1 MFPQELIDRFVD
13 EVAIGLKKSSDY
25 IPTNIGDNLRS
36 CSLAARCF
44 RSQSQ
49 RHLLAYA
56 PLSVVLGET
65 RSAKVQRLREI
76 LETNEALRQC
86 IIHLRIDFRATEP
99 LNIDDDGDVEWEF
112 HDENLPFVINTLTE
126 MHQLEIHCT
135 SANLYAIEWDRLSE
149 GIKTALRNTR
159 FTSPHLSIL
168 GLHGIFISPYDLI
181 DTWKSIKN
189 ITLRRV
195 EMNTDEDTSQN
206 ASILEYRLERVTIS
220 GHKFPLH
227 LVLQNSQILGGLRQF
242 RVDGF
247 QVCPYNIR
255 QIWNVIHIASQSLR
269 DLGLPACFGEYM
281 FPTLEW
287 VGTYL
292 TDPHI

>member
-1 MFPQELIDRFVD
+1 MFPQELIDRFID
-13 EVAIGLKKSSDY
+13 EVAIGYRSSLH
-25 IPTNIGDNLRS
+25 IPTDTEYDLRS

-44 RSQSQ
+44 RSRSQ

-56 PLSVVLGET
+56 PLLIARGET
-65 RSAKVQRLREI
+65 QSKKVQILREI

-86 IIHLRIDFRATEP
+86 IVHLSINLRATEP
-99 LNIDDDGDVEWEF
+99 IDDGDAEWEF
-112 HDENLPFVINTLTE
+112 HDENLPFVINMLTE
-126 MHQLEIHCT
+126 MRQLNIHCE
-135 SANLYAIEWDRLSE
+135 SLYAIEWDRLSE

-168 GLHGIFISPYDLI
+168 GLFKMSISPYDLI
-181 DTWKSIKN
+181 GKSIKD
-189 ITLRRV
+189 ITLRCV
-195 EMNTDEDTSQN
+195 KMNMGEDTSKN
-206 ASILEYRLERVTIS
+206 ASIPEYRLERLRIS
-220 GHKFPLH
+220 GREFPLH
-227 LVLQNSQILGGLRQF
+227 LVLQNSLTLGGLREF

-247 QVCPYNIR
+247 RVCPDKIR

-287 VGTYL
+287 VSAYL